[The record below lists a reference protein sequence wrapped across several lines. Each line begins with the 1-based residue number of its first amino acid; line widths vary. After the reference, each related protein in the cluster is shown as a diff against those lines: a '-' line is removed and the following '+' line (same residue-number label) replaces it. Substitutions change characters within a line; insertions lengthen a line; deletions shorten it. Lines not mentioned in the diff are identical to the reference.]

1 MKIVK
6 LVAENVKRLH
16 AVEIEP
22 HTALVTVGGKNGAGK
37 SSVLFDAPTVD
48 AALAWTAGSRS
59 VPLAVQHQP
68 YTRRDDLLTP
78 DLLRVYQRGT
88 TDAGIVTIRK

>member
-1 MKIVK
+1 V
-6 LVAENVKRLH
+6 R
-16 AVEIEP
+16 
-22 HTALVTVGGKNGAGK
+22 ALAYDSAAGAALLCAGACFHSICGK
-37 SSVLFDAPTVD
+37 SSVLFDAATVD

-88 TDAGIVTIRK
+88 TDAGIVRIRK